1 MNVGSTVTIA
11 GFRRRRKLV
20 VLTITHI
27 MKGTTMDKKTKKRR
41 GPKVKVL
48 AADKLVPGSIRLSAK
63 QWEKFVA
70 WGGAGQLRKV
80 LNASRA
86 QA

>member
-1 MNVGSTVTIA
+1 MKVGSTVTIA

-20 VLTITHI
+20 IFTITHI
-27 MKGTTMDKKTKKRR
+27 MKDNTMNGKTKKRR

-48 AADKLVPGSIRLSAK
+48 AADKLVPGSIRLNAK
-63 QWEKFVA
+63 QWEKFDA
-70 WGGAGQLRKV
+70 WGGAAQLRKV